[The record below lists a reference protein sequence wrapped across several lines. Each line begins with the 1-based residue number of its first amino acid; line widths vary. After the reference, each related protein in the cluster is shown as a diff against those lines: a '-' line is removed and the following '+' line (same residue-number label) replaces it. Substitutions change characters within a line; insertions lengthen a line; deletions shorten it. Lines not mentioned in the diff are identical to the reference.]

1 MADPQP
7 PVLQEVIETLKQQKQ
22 ATETHIELMKSR
34 NKILESIVPVDKDLL
49 LKEKET
55 LTGIAGAMKGVT
67 DSVNAVESSLV
78 SSAEGFVND
87 IFGPGLGGLINTLS
101 IGFFTRWR
109 DKKKEDK
116 RQEKVLEE
124 QRKQIN
130 ELHDKR
136 VEVVTANISSLQ
148 KQADDGDEQ
157 ARAELD
163 HRVQFQTIDQEDKT
177 NALIKEG
184 KTKQEAIEEAGTT
197 SGKLGDLNKDD
208 LKQRVKFALLE
219 NEAKQETLN
228 AEDERTRT
236 HEFYTTGIQ
245 DQTGGVPP
253 ASPSASPSAPPSAPP
268 STADPEKLDT
278 LIGLIREGLGL
289 NSPPYL
295 QTLAEK
301 FGGEVAG
308 GGEPVTAAAAGG
320 EVDAESKPGFL
331 MSAEEKVDASFAA
344 RGGDDAIDDVM
355 GGVAEIAG
363 GEVAAGE
370 GMSLEPTNEILTSI
384 EEHLAFMVGNQESAE
399 ERRERT
405 RDKGAKKQVEKLMLK
420 KKMMKDFLLLG

>member
-1 MADPQP
+1 MAEPNAQP
-7 PVLQEVIETLKQQKQ
+7 ALREVIDSLRRQKQ
-22 ATETHIELMKSR
+22 ETETHIELMKSR

-87 IFGPGLGGLINTLS
+87 IFGPGLGGLINTLT

-157 ARAELD
+157 AKAELD
-163 HRVQFQTIDQEDKT
+163 HRVQFQTIEQEEETD
-177 NALIKEG
+177 ALIKEG

-219 NEAKQETLN
+219 SEAKQETLD

-236 HEFYTTGIQ
+236 HKFFTEGIQ
-245 DQTGGVPP
+245 DQTSDPEVRPNRGPDRQGGDPP
-253 ASPSASPSAPPSAPP
+253 V
-268 STADPEKLDT
+268 DPEKLDT
-278 LIGLIREGLGL
+278 LISLIREGLGL

-308 GGEPVTAAAAGG
+308 
-320 EVDAESKPGFL
+320 
-331 MSAEEKVDASFAA
+331 EEKSTTEV
-344 RGGDDAIDDVM
+344 GKEGDI
-355 GGVAEIAG
+355 AEIAG

-370 GMSLEPTNEILTSI
+370 GMSIDSTNEILTDI
-384 EEHLAFMVGNQESAE
+384 EEHLQFMVDNQESAE
-399 ERRERT
+399 DRSCLLYT
-405 RDKGAKKQVEKLMLK
+405 SPSPRDATLSRMPSSA
-420 KKMMKDFLLLG
+420 